1 MAKPEGP
8 PRLEPFQVMVQKLFE
23 ICDRMADR
31 TPDGPIRSGVIPVT
45 DKVNT
50 IVGSILHIDFH
61 SDGPDD
67 VYIWSNENQFRIP
80 WQEGD
85 APLKDGESLPIDFEK
100 KTGNVI
106 YLICKAGKTASIRYW
121 KIA

>member
-1 MAKPEGP
+1 MRGNGP
-8 PRLEPFQVMVQKLFE
+8 PIINSDRLVIQKLYE
-23 ICDRMADR
+23 ICDRMAEQ

-45 DKVNT
+45 DVVNS
-50 IVGSILHIDFH
+50 IVGSILSIQFQ

-67 VYIWSNENQFRIP
+67 VYIWTNENQFRKP

-85 APLKDGESLPIDFEK
+85 APLKIGEPLKVDFNR
-100 KTGNVI
+100 KTSNVV
-106 YLICKAGKTASIRYW
+106 YLICKPGCTASVRYW